1 MKKVL
6 CWVRSCE
13 TPLFWWEDCQSFC
26 EVVSRR
32 VIVSSSLHHQQQNQE
47 GRNTLQLIEQFIVRK
62 SRKSSNNDYWFVHPT
77 TFYLSELENLNPG
90 LLDPDSN
97 FQYNKR
103 VKYICQDKSRQ
114 KSQLSIIQ
122 CLGQPIITD
131 ESPSETWFL
140 LIWDFIESVKT
151 MWSLKI
157 FSVKAQILLVKTQDP
172 LFASCFNWL
181 CREPGWSFWGP
192 LVRVEWGLDKHI
204 YILPRAW
211 IYLN

>member
-1 MKKVL
+1 MIIGL
-6 CWVRSCE
+6 CIQ
-13 TPLFWWEDCQSFC
+13 PLFTCQNWRIWTLGFWIQIVTSSTTN
-26 EVVSRR
+26 VS
-32 VIVSSSLHHQQQNQE
+32 
-47 GRNTLQLIEQFIVRK
+47 
-62 SRKSSNNDYWFVHPT
+62 
-77 TFYLSELENLNPG
+77 
-90 LLDPDSN
+90 
-97 FQYNKR
+97 NK
-103 VKYICQDKSRQ
+103 ICQDKSRQ

-131 ESPSETWFL
+131 ESPPETWFL